1 MKNTFESNMT
11 EMLLLHAAGQGDAG
25 GYDLSQQVLERS
37 KGHFDLLEGDLYP
50 MLHRLERQGLL
61 DAYWSEIAKD
71 RRRKFYRITA
81 QGQMLLE
88 SRREQWRQ
96 FSTGVNGVIGT
107 PQTGGLLDVLGS
119 ILSTLSIQSTSSTQ
133 STPSTPSTAT
143 GARP

>member
-1 MKNTFESNMT
+1 MKNSFENDMT

-37 KGHFDLLEGDLYP
+37 RGHFDLLEGDLYP

-61 DAYWSEIAKD
+61 DSYWSEIAKD

-96 FSTGVNGVIGT
+96 FSTGVNGVLGA
-107 PQTGGLLDVLGS
+107 PQSTGLLGRFALILS
-119 ILSTLSIQSTSSTQ
+119 ILSISSTLSIPSIRRGESTFS
-133 STPSTPSTAT
+133 T
-143 GARP
+143 GA

>member
-1 MKNTFESNMT
+1 MKNSFANDMT
-11 EMLLLHAAGQGDAG
+11 EMLLLHAAGQGDSG

-37 KGHFDLLEGDLYP
+37 RGHFDLLEGDLYP

-61 DAYWSEIAKD
+61 DSYWSEVAKD

-107 PQTGGLLDVLGS
+107 PQSGGLLDTLGS
-119 ILSTLSIQSTSSTQ
+119 IFSTQSTSSTL
-133 STPSTPSTAT
+133 STGT
-143 GARP
+143 

>member
-1 MKNTFESNMT
+1 MKNSFENDMT

-37 KGHFDLLEGDLYP
+37 RGHFDLLEGELYP

-61 DAYWSEIAKD
+61 DAYWTEIDKD

-81 QGQMLLE
+81 EGQMLLE

-96 FSTGVNGVIGT
+96 FSVGVNGVLGT
-107 PQTGGLLDVLGS
+107 PQSNGLLGRLEL
-119 ILSTLSIQSTSSTQ
+119 ILSIRRGESTWSTQ
-133 STPSTPSTAT
+133 SIRRGESTAT

>member
-1 MKNTFESNMT
+1 MKNSFENDMT
-11 EMLLLHAAGQGDAG
+11 EMLLLHAAGQGDSG

-37 KGHFDLLEGDLYP
+37 RGHFDLLEGDLYP

-61 DAYWSEIAKD
+61 DSYWSEVAKD

-107 PQTGGLLDVLGS
+107 PQSTGLLGRLEL
-119 ILSTLSIQSTSSTQ
+119 ILSTSSTQ
-133 STPSTPSTAT
+133 STSSIRRGEST
-143 GARP
+143 GA